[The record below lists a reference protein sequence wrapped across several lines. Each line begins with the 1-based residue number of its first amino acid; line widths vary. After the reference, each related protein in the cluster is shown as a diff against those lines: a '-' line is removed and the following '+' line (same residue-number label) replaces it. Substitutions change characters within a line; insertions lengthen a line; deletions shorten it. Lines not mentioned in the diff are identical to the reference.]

1 MLNSEQWEETD
12 YGVVKRM
19 AALGGLSASVMMMP
33 HTVRLLI
40 PTFNEQSRLVG
51 PSFRETYIIHTP
63 IDDESHLFID
73 TQLVP
78 VTGEAAE
85 AYKREYEKVQA
96 ARAAAIPTYDAAKQI
111 MDGEKTLKDFMDH
124 PMLVEIEDMIAQI
137 GQGKVADRHAE
148 HLGRSDQ
155 GVILLRRIMAR
166 ELQAIAEGRPTK
178 DWSYMSNPPEG
189 LTNITFDPTKVR

>member
-1 MLNSEQWEETD
+1 
-12 YGVVKRM
+12 
-19 AALGGLSASVMMMP
+19 MP
-33 HTVRLLI
+33 L
-40 PTFNEQSRLVG
+40 
-51 PSFRETYIIHTP
+51 
-63 IDDESHLFID
+63 
-73 TQLVP
+73 
-78 VTGEAAE
+78 TGEAAE
-85 AYKREYEKVQA
+85 AYKLEFEKVQA
-96 ARAAAIPTYDAAKQI
+96 ARAAAIRTYDAAKQI

-137 GQGKVADRHAE
+137 GQGTVADRHAE